1 MSTSVSRNICCIMF
15 KFISFVIITMFAWL
29 YVMVE
34 FLITCGK
41 DFHESIISLRRKV
54 EAWAHKTSLTLSL
67 FIEVP
72 VLSQESERHV
82 FVCQGYRV
90 WLFLQFWYDI
100 WVWNCIFCVVLLCVW
115 VQCCHVRY
123 DFRIKPMF
131 GSSLSPVVCRRANVL
146 FTLFVFV
153 WV

>member
-15 KFISFVIITMFAWL
+15 KFISFFIITMFAWL

-34 FLITCGK
+34 FLITCRK

-90 WLFLQFWYDI
+90 
-100 WVWNCIFCVVLLCVW
+100 
-115 VQCCHVRY
+115 
-123 DFRIKPMF
+123 
-131 GSSLSPVVCRRANVL
+131 
-146 FTLFVFV
+146 
-153 WV
+153 